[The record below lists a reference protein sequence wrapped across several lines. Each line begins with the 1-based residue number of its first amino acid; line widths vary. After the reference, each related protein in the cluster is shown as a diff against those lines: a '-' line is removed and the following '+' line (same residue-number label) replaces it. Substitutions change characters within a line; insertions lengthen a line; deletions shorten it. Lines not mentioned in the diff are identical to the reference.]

1 LARTLAVIREWSP
14 EAVAAAYAGWY
25 ASRPFDIGGTTRQAL
40 SAAARAG
47 SGRAAAAMA
56 AASRTSQANGA
67 LMRCSPI
74 GIWACG
80 PDEAAAAAR
89 EDAALTHPH
98 PVCQAASAAFAAAIS
113 AAIGGGGREEML
125 AAAFAAVPEAGA
137 AAVRTCLDLAR
148 QGGEPE
154 NFMRQQGWVLTA
166 FQNAFRHLAAGTAL
180 EEALAETVGRG
191 GDTDTNG
198 AICGALLGAA
208 QGRLQVPVRWSVAVL
223 ACRPSAETGVGQ
235 PRPARYW
242 PDDLPLLA
250 EALLARR
257 SAALA

>member
-1 LARTLAVIREWSP
+1 
-14 EAVAAAYAGWY
+14 
-25 ASRPFDIGGTTRQAL
+25 
-40 SAAARAG
+40 
-47 SGRAAAAMA
+47 MA

-223 ACRPSAETGVGQ
+223 ACRPSAEDRR
-235 PRPARYW
+235 RPAT
-242 PDDLPLLA
+242 PGTLLA
-250 EALLARR
+250 GRPAAACR
-257 SAALA
+257 SAAGKAVCRPGLTRPPGTSPAPRLIGCIPL